1 MTLDPVHFDG
11 IVRLAERIR
20 PGVDP
25 SEGVEF
31 AETVWGAFLDPLFH
45 DDVRVIEPIDEVR
58 RRRIDVEDAALQAD
72 PFPTQHGLDSGT
84 INPTTFKNGLVVDV
98 AQAAMSAV
106 PSDLELHRGRTT
118 VLSVHANDV
127 TTSLGEEDWFADDE
141 GYTRQH
147 VLQVP
152 RVDRFEQQ
160 VVHVL
165 ALYLAESKH
174 ALENADVV
182 SDLLVLDGPLYPKG
196 LLEWRDRDSR
206 LERLLA
212 DEERPRDVV
221 ASYLRLVERF
231 VERDVPLCGFVKTP
245 SSRTITRAVRA
256 NQGNAPWV
264 NDAAFFKAVLD
275 PGSAGTGPGDGID
288 RFEGGPGAGGERR
301 KDVLTATN
309 WFVSRGGADGVLSA
323 EGDALGLERRLDPA
337 DYEVAFCVVYDPR
350 EDHLFRV
357 ETPLAFAR
365 DPELRDRLLR
375 QVLQGVAIQGGPPP
389 VVAKADELAR
399 ISRDEKAALKRALER
414 AFESEQERD
423 YDTSRWGVFEER

>member
-25 SEGVEF
+25 EEGVRF
-31 AETVWGAFLDPLFH
+31 AETVWEEFLDPLWQ
-45 DDVRVIEPIDEVR
+45 DDVRVIEPLGEVR
-58 RRRIDVEDAALQAD
+58 RRQVDVEDAALQAD
-72 PFPTQHGLDSGT
+72 PFPTRHGLDSGT

-98 AQAAMSAV
+98 AQAAMSAI
-106 PSDLELHRGRTT
+106 PSDLDLHRGRTV
-118 VLSVHANDV
+118 VLSVHSNDV
-127 TTSLGEEDWFADDE
+127 TASLGGEDWFADDE

-196 LLEWRDRDSR
+196 LLEWRDRDAR

-212 DEERPRDVV
+212 DEERPRRVV
-221 ASYLRLVERF
+221 ENYLRLVERF

-245 SSRTITRAVRA
+245 SARTITRAVRSS
-256 NQGNAPWV
+256 QGNAPWV
-264 NDAAFFKAVLD
+264 NDAAFFEAVLD
-275 PGSAGTGPGDGID
+275 PGND
-288 RFEGGPGAGGERR
+288 EGGPSSAAGGRGSSDRR
-301 KDVLTATN
+301 TDVLTATN
-309 WFVSRGGADGVLSA
+309 WFVSRGGADGVLAA
-323 EGDALGLERRLDPA
+323 EGDALGLDRRLDPT
-337 DYEVAFCVVYDPR
+337 DYEVAFCCVYDPR
-350 EDHLFRV
+350 GDHLFRV
-357 ETPLAFAR
+357 EAPLAFAR
-365 DPELRDRLLR
+365 DAETRERLLM

-389 VVAKADELAR
+389 AVAKADELAR

-414 AFESEQERD
+414 AFETERERD
-423 YDTSRWGVFEER
+423 YDTSRWGVFEGV